1 MSMISFIAAG
11 WGAQIDSGVEGFPR
25 GGVRGAQGGAE
36 GEVGFDCRGSVAV
49 DRESFSFIHSRA

>member
-1 MSMISFIAAG
+1 MSMISFVAAA

-36 GEVGFDCRGSVAV
+36 GGGGV
-49 DRESFSFIHSRA
+49 